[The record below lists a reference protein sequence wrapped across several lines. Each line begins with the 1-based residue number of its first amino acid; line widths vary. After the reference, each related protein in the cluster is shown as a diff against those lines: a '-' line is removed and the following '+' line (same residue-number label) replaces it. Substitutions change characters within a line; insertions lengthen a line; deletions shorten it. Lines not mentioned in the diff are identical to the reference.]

1 MPFDFSL
8 LTYLSGVTLLA
19 ILIYLWI
26 NYRLT
31 SFKRQRVTRIE
42 DLVNEAET
50 ISSMPTEVLS
60 GKEEKRQKQKMVKGV
75 HSRFTIIQRAL
86 LFFAVT
92 IWLVALIV
100 PFIGKLPTTMISILM
115 AVLTAVIGIAA
126 KPLVENMISGIVISF
141 SNQLRV
147 GDTLMIDQQ
156 YGTVEDISITHTKI
170 KTWDWKRYVIP
181 NSRMLTKE
189 FTNLNLNDS
198 RLWAYLEFCISYD
211 ADLEEVRDIAT
222 DVATHSEYYT
232 SDEIPQFWIMRM
244 EKECVVCWIAAWAD
258 SPADAWNL
266 KSDMAIS
273 LVKTL
278 KLKGIP
284 THVSRVDFTTNTPSQ
299 FPPANTPRKEA
310 EPAEHIP

>member
-1 MPFDFSL
+1 MDFEFSL
-8 LTYLSGVTLLA
+8 IPYLGIVTFIAVLL
-19 ILIYLWI
+19 YVWI
-26 NYRLT
+26 HYRLS
-31 SFKRQRVTRIE
+31 SFKEQRVERIE
-42 DLVNEAET
+42 ELVNEPET
-50 ISSMPTEVLS
+50 ISSMPTDIMTN
-60 GKEEKRQKQKMVKGV
+60 KEEKREKRKMVRGV
-75 HSRFTIIQRAL
+75 RSRFTIIQRAL

-92 IWLVALIV
+92 FWLIALII

-115 AVLTAVIGIAA
+115 AVLTAVVGIAA

-198 RLWAYLEFCISYD
+198 RLWAYLEFNISYD
-211 ADLEEVRDIAT
+211 ADLEKVRDLAT
-222 DVATHSEYYT
+222 NVATLSEYYT
-232 SDEIPQFWIMRM
+232 SDEAPQFWVMRM

-258 SPADAWNL
+258 SPAEAWNL
-266 KSDMAIS
+266 KSDMAVN
-273 LVKTL
+273 LVKAL
-278 KLKGIP
+278 KQEGIP
-284 THVSRVDFTTNTPSQ
+284 THASHVDLTTE
-299 FPPANTPRKEA
+299 K
-310 EPAEHIP
+310 